1 VRLIVR
7 PEAEADIAEG
17 YAWYE
22 SQQIGL
28 GERFLSEISLGLS
41 EIEREPITFRLLRR
55 CTWRAILALGR
66 SARIATS
73 EANRLE
79 AVGWSQERSR
89 RSAVQSPAYSLQPA
103 SCP

>member
-28 GERFLSEISLGLS
+28 GERFLSEISLRFS
-41 EIEREPITFRLLRR
+41 EIEREPLRFQRVRDEARRVLLRR
-55 CTWRAILALGR
+55 FPYAVFFIQGPDYISVIAAIHMARHPAAWQKRADRDL
-66 SARIATS
+66 
-73 EANRLE
+73 
-79 AVGWSQERSR
+79 
-89 RSAVQSPAYSLQPA
+89 
-103 SCP
+103 